1 MISLYSCSKP
11 SSPFSGR
18 DSIDSILLLDI
29 SCPMMAVSGYVLH
42 LFEYEGLYKHY
53 DII

>member
-1 MISLYSCSKP
+1 MISLYSCSKLLLR
-11 SSPFSGR
+11 F
-18 DSIDSILLLDI
+18 SIDSILLLDI
-29 SCPMMAVSGYVLH
+29 SCPIMAVSGYVLH

>member
-11 SSPFSGR
+11 SSPF
-18 DSIDSILLLDI
+18 IDSILLLDI